1 MDKDSTTRR
10 IERESSAERLRD
22 KDDRARASMKDAI
35 KEAMKDSGTHKN
47 IAQEL
52 LDSRRGGTTMKNR
65 ESFGDD
71 GEIITGKDRP
81 WERD

>member
-10 IERESSAERLRD
+10 IERESSAERLKD
-22 KDDRARASMKDAI
+22 KDDRARADMKASI
-35 KEAMKDSGTHKN
+35 KEAMRDSGTHKN

-52 LDSRRGGTTMKNR
+52 LNSRRGGAPMETR

-71 GEIITGKDRP
+71 GELITGKERP